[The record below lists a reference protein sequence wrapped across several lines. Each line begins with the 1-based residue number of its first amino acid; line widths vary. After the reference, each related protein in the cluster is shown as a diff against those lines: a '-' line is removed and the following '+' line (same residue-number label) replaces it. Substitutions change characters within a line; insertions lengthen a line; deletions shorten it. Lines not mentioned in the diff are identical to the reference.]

1 MAAPTPDF
9 GAAYQKSARTA
20 LIGIFIILSVGAIYL
35 ARDFLIPVVLA
46 FFIALTFRP
55 AVRRLAQYHVP
66 PWAAATCFA
75 VVLLVAILAAA
86 YLASG
91 PISGWIADAPGIQR
105 QFLDKVRT
113 IKDHVSGL
121 INLSEQIQ
129 EASTPDNGAGVQEVV
144 VKESGLLSMLTLA
157 AGRPVYY
164 LAMLSG
170 ALVIAVF
177 LMASGDLFYSKLIHV
192 LPTLSE
198 KKTALRIVYDVE
210 REVSAYLLT
219 VTVIN
224 AGFAMTVAAVF
235 HAFGMPT
242 PFLWA
247 LLAFILNYIPYIGP
261 ITGVGLAALIS
272 TTFFPSLELAA
283 LPPLAY
289 AALIGIETQIVTP
302 LFLGRRLQLNSVSI
316 LLALAFW
323 AWAWGVAGIVVAVP
337 LLVTLRVFCSHVPQL
352 SAIGEFLGSANGDPS
367 PAERSLPAVEK
378 QQV

>member
-1 MAAPTPDF
+1 MAAAKPGL
-9 GAAYQKSARTA
+9 GAAYPNSARTA
-20 LIGIFIILSVGAIYL
+20 LIGIFIILSIGAVCF

-55 AVRRLAQYHVP
+55 AVRRLASYHVP
-66 PWAAATCFA
+66 PWAAATSLAVILLFA
-75 VVLLVAILAAA
+75 VLAAG

-105 QFLDKVRT
+105 QFLEKVHT
-113 IKDHVSGL
+113 LKVHVSSL
-121 INLSEQIQ
+121 ISLSEQIQ
-129 EASTPDNGAGVQEVV
+129 DAATPDNAAGVQEVV
-144 VKESGLLSMLTLA
+144 VKDSGLLSMLTLA
-157 AGRPVYY
+157 AGRPFYY
-164 LAMLSG
+164 LAILLG

-177 LMASGDLFYSKLIHV
+177 LMASGDLFYTKLIRV

-219 VTVIN
+219 VTAIN
-224 AGFAMTVAAVF
+224 AGLAIAVAASF

-247 LLAFILNYIPYIGP
+247 LLAFILNFIPYLGP
-261 ITGVGLAALIS
+261 IAGVGLSALVSVAA
-272 TTFFPSLELAA
+272 FPSLGYAS

-289 AALIGIETQIVTP
+289 AALIGLETQVVTP
-302 LFLGRRLQLNSVSI
+302 LFLSRRLQLNSVSI

-352 SAIGEFLGSANGDPS
+352 SAIGEFLGYANGDPG
-367 PAERSLPAVEK
+367 PAEQQAPVVEK
-378 QQV
+378 QPA